1 MLPAYSVV
9 PPGIG
14 NYGDPAIVDYVD
26 VSMFVREDL
35 AAEFLKDAGYSPDS
49 PVALKINYNTSENH
63 KNTAVAIADCWKPLG
78 VEITLE
84 NTDVQT
90 HNAMLRDKADLN
102 IARAGWIGYY
112 SDPQIFSL

>member
-1 MLPAYSVV
+1 MVPANSFV

-14 NYGDPAIVDYVD
+14 NYGDPVIVDYVD
-26 VSMFVREDL
+26 VPMFDREVQ
-35 AAEFLKDAGYSPDS
+35 AAELLEDAGYSPDR

-63 KNTAVAIADCWKPLG
+63 KNTAVAIADSWKPLG

-84 NTDVQT
+84 NTDTKTQF
-90 HNAMLRDKADLN
+90 AMLRDKVDFN
-102 IARAGWIGYY
+102 IARAGWIGDY